1 MSLHFGADD
10 FGSTMIE
17 ENVVSAAGAITKASP
32 MMLPSEMHRQIR
44 AAGFIPA
51 QRNTNY
57 DVLKVFEAN
66 DEAAELKTIQ
76 EIEAAASKQGNWA
89 GLTLIE

>member
-1 MSLHFGADD
+1 
-10 FGSTMIE
+10 
-17 ENVVSAAGAITKASP
+17 
-32 MMLPSEMHRQIR
+32 MHRQIR

-57 DVLKVFEAN
+57 DVLKVFDAVDSEA
-66 DEAAELKTIQ
+66 EHKTIQ

>member
-1 MSLHFGADD
+1 
-10 FGSTMIE
+10 
-17 ENVVSAAGAITKASP
+17 
-32 MMLPSEMHRQIR
+32 MLPSEMHRQIR

-57 DVLKVFEAN
+57 DVLKTFGAV
-66 DEAAELKTIQ
+66 DEADELKSIQ
-76 EIEAAASKQGNWA
+76 EIEAAASQQGNWA